1 MRWLALLTAWPLVLG
16 SVVRRVEPNGAVR
29 PMVTL
34 EVNTC
39 EDQRSSSTCRYEKD
53 DGEKRIAVYT
63 YVTGAYEEVR
73 DFKVPCVPPGVD
85 AFFLID
91 DETRRAAKPSNLEH
105 WRRQGWWVLTMLPQI
120 EATPE
125 VPLARLA
132 AKSLKFAPPSWL
144 LNGTWDWLVEFD
156 GDISV
161 DLGGLRAL
169 VDEHS
174 DKPLL
179 LLKWYWRQCAPWDCF
194 VQECDDMLTKR
205 RDYVKTSYEKVVK
218 WKEELTK
225 YHNDPLK
232 PFLPAD
238 YYELGIIFRQVSHPR
253 ALDVEIAFRQ
263 VLEQCRSIQ
272 RDQFLV
278 PFYLWNASLDKE
290 VVALSIE
297 KLYSQLQYCVVA
309 TRQGRNLLT
318 EQSPERPERHQAAA
332 GADLDQSSQ
341 ISSVVVDSLSPIE
354 ASASPSRGTDA
365 ATP

>member
-238 YYELGIIFRQVSHPR
+238 YYELGIIFRQVSHPGR
-253 ALDVEIAFRQ
+253 WTWK
-263 VLEQCRSIQ
+263 S
-272 RDQFLV
+272 
-278 PFYLWNASLDKE
+278 PFARCWS
-290 VVALSIE
+290 S
-297 KLYSQLQYCVVA
+297 
-309 TRQGRNLLT
+309 
-318 EQSPERPERHQAAA
+318 A
-332 GADLDQSSQ
+332 GASSA
-341 ISSVVVDSLSPIE
+341 ISSWCPSTCGMLHWTRRLWHSPLRSCIPSCSTVWWRP
-354 ASASPSRGTDA
+354 ARGATSSPSRARSGRSGTRQRLVPTSTKA
-365 ATP
+365 PRSAPWWWTR